1 MQTTSALY
9 KQILASE
16 PHWFETKVTIAGN
29 TLTEEQIMS
38 VDSKRPGINEEIP
51 SVGGALS
58 ATLQMTVINP
68 SFTIPVRAEIVVYYR
83 ACNET
88 QTSEWLKYGTF
99 YIDTRETSANYNA
112 VQTVAIT
119 AFDSMIKTEAD
130 YPDTNHNW
138 PYLDRNVVAE
148 IASTIGVTVDSRTNG
163 NLTAGYMVD
172 MPVGYVMREILEHI
186 AAANCGNFVI
196 TAENKLL
203 FVPLIGLDPEENLV
217 GRYLKT
223 ETTTEALTF
232 GGEGWYILV

>member
-9 KQILASE
+9 KQIVSGR
-16 PHWFETKVTIAGN
+16 HWFNTKITIAGN
-29 TLTEEQIMS
+29 TLLETQIKEIETE
-38 VDSKRPGINEEIP
+38 RPGINAEIP

-112 VQTVAIT
+112 VQTITIT

-130 YPDTNHNW
+130 YPDTDHDW
-138 PYLDRNVVAE
+138 PYLDRLVVAE
-148 IASTIGVTVDSRTNG
+148 IAQAIGVAVDSRTYD
-163 NLTAGYMVD
+163 NLDVGYMVN
-172 MPVGYVMREILEHI
+172 PPTGYVMREVLEHI

-203 FVPLIGLDPEENLV
+203 FVPLIGLDPEQNLV
-217 GRYLKT
+217 GRYLKD
-223 ETTTEALTF
+223 ETSTDALTF
-232 GGEGWYILV
+232 GDEGWYILV

>member
-9 KQILASE
+9 KQIVAGR
-16 PHWFETKVTIAGN
+16 HWFNTKITIAGN
-29 TLTEEQIMS
+29 TLLETQIKEIETE
-38 VDSKRPGINEEIP
+38 RPGINAEIP

-68 SFTIPVRAEIVVYYR
+68 SFTIPTRAEIVVYYR

-88 QTSEWLKYGTF
+88 QTSEWLQAGTY
-99 YIDTRETSANYNA
+99 YIDTRAKNTTYGA
-112 VQTVAIT
+112 VDTLTIT

-148 IASTIGVTVDSRTNG
+148 IAQAIGVTVDSRTNG
-163 NLTAGYMVD
+163 NLTVGYMVEL
-172 MPVGYVMREILEHI
+172 PTGYVMREVLEHI

-196 TAENKLL
+196 TSENKLL
-203 FVPLIGLDPEENLV
+203 FVPLIGLDPEVNLV

-223 ETTTEALTF
+223 ETTTEAITF

>member
-68 SFTIPVRAEIVVYYR
+68 SFTIPTRAEIVVYYR

-88 QTSEWLKYGTF
+88 QNSEWLEYGTF

-130 YPDTNHNW
+130 YPDTDHDW
-138 PYLDRNVVAE
+138 PYLDRLVVAE
-148 IASTIGVTVDSRTNG
+148 IAQAIGVEVDSRTYD
-163 NLTAGYMVD
+163 NLTVGYMVN
-172 MPVGYVMREILEHI
+172 PPTGYVMREVLEHI

-203 FVPLIGLDPEENLV
+203 FVPLIGLDPEQNLV
-217 GRYLKT
+217 GRYLT
-223 ETTTEALTF
+223 PEGSTDALTF
-232 GGEGWYILV
+232 GDEGWYILV

>member
-9 KQILASE
+9 KQIVSGR
-16 PHWFETKVTIAGN
+16 HWFNTKITIAGN
-29 TLTEEQIMS
+29 TLLETQIKEIETE
-38 VDSKRPGINEEIP
+38 RPGINAEIP

-112 VQTVAIT
+112 VQTITIT

-130 YPDTNHNW
+130 YPDTDHDW
-138 PYLDRNVVAE
+138 PYLDRLVVAE
-148 IASTIGVTVDSRTNG
+148 IAQAIGIEVDSRTYG
-163 NLTAGYMVD
+163 SMTVDYMVNT
-172 MPVGYVMREILEHI
+172 PTGEVMREVLEHI

-203 FVPLIGLDPEENLV
+203 FVPLIGLDPEQNLV
-217 GRYLKT
+217 GRYLT
-223 ETTTEALTF
+223 PEGSTDALTF
-232 GGEGWYILV
+232 GDEGWYILV

>member
-9 KQILASE
+9 KQIVSGR
-16 PHWFETKVTIAGN
+16 HWFNTKITIAGN
-29 TLTEEQIMS
+29 TLLETQIKEIETE
-38 VDSKRPGINEEIP
+38 RPGINAEIP

-148 IASTIGVTVDSRTNG
+148 IASTIGVSVDSRTNG
-163 NLTAGYMVD
+163 NLTAGYMVEL
-172 MPVGYVMREILEHI
+172 PTGYVMREVLEHI

-203 FVPLIGLDPEENLV
+203 FVPLIGLDPEINLV

>member
-9 KQILASE
+9 KQIVSGR
-16 PHWFETKVTIAGN
+16 HWFNTKITIAGN
-29 TLTEEQIMS
+29 TLLETQIKEIETE
-38 VDSKRPGINEEIP
+38 RPGINAEIP

-68 SFTIPVRAEIVVYYR
+68 SFTIPTRAEIVVYYR

-99 YIDTRETSANYNA
+99 YIDTRETSTNYNA
-112 VQTVAIT
+112 VQTVTIT

-148 IASTIGVTVDSRTNG
+148 IASTIGVSVDSRTNG
-163 NLTAGYMVD
+163 NLTAGYMVEL
-172 MPVGYVMREILEHI
+172 PTGYVMREVLEHI

-232 GGEGWYILV
+232 GNEGWYILV

>member
-9 KQILASE
+9 KQIVSGR
-16 PHWFETKVTIAGN
+16 HWFNTKITIAGN
-29 TLTEEQIMS
+29 TLLETQI
-38 VDSKRPGINEEIP
+38 KEIEAERPGINAEIP

-68 SFTIPVRAEIVVYYR
+68 SFTIPTRAEIVVYYR

-88 QTSEWLKYGTF
+88 QSSEWLDYGTF

-130 YPDTNHNW
+130 YPDTDHDW
-138 PYLDRNVVAE
+138 PYLDKLVVAE
-148 IASTIGVTVDSRTNG
+148 IAQAIGIEVDSRTYG
-163 NLTAGYMVD
+163 SMTVDYMVN
-172 MPVGYVMREILEHI
+172 PPTGEVMREVLEHI

-203 FVPLIGLDPEENLV
+203 FVPLIGLDPEQNLV
-217 GRYLKT
+217 GRYLT
-223 ETTTEALTF
+223 PEGSTDALTF
-232 GGEGWYILV
+232 GDEGWYILV

>member
-9 KQILASE
+9 KQIVSGR
-16 PHWFETKVTIAGN
+16 HWFNTKITIAGN
-29 TLTEEQIMS
+29 TLLETQIKEIETE
-38 VDSKRPGINEEIP
+38 RPGINAEIP

-58 ATLQMTVINP
+58 ATLQMVVIKP
-68 SFTIPVRAEIVVYYR
+68 SFTIPTRAEIVVYYR

-88 QTSEWLKYGTF
+88 QNSEWLQYGTF

-138 PYLDRNVVAE
+138 PYLDRDAVAE
-148 IASTIGVTVDSRTNG
+148 IAQTIGVSVDGRTSG
-163 NLTAGYMVD
+163 NLTAGYMVEL
-172 MPVGYVMREILEHI
+172 PSGYTMREVLEHI

-196 TAENKLL
+196 TAVNELL
-203 FVPLIGLDPEENLV
+203 FVPLIGLDPEQNLV
-217 GRYLKT
+217 GRYLKS
-223 ETTTEALTF
+223 ETTAEAITF
-232 GGEGWYILV
+232 GNEGWYILV

>member
-9 KQILASE
+9 KQIVSGR
-16 PHWFETKVTIAGN
+16 HWFNTKITIAGN
-29 TLTEEQIMS
+29 TLLETQIKEIETE
-38 VDSKRPGINEEIP
+38 RPGINAEIP

-88 QTSEWLKYGTF
+88 QNSEWLQYGTF

-112 VQTVAIT
+112 IQTISIT

-130 YPDTNHNW
+130 YPDTDHDW
-138 PYLDRNVVAE
+138 PYLDRLVVAE
-148 IASTIGVTVDSRTNG
+148 IAHAIGVEVDSRTYD
-163 NLTAGYMVD
+163 NLTVGYMVN
-172 MPVGYVMREILEHI
+172 PPTGYVMREVLEHI

-203 FVPLIGLDPEENLV
+203 FVPLIGLDPEQNLV
-217 GRYLKT
+217 GRYLKS
-223 ETTTEALTF
+223 ETSTEAITF
-232 GGEGWYILV
+232 GNEGWYVLV

>member
-9 KQILASE
+9 KQIVSGR
-16 PHWFETKVTIAGN
+16 HWFNTKITIAGN
-29 TLTEEQIMS
+29 TLLETQIKEIETE
-38 VDSKRPGINEEIP
+38 RPGINAEIP

-99 YIDTRETSANYNA
+99 YIDTRETSENYNA

-148 IASTIGVTVDSRTNG
+148 IASAIGVTVDSRTNG
-163 NLTAGYMVD
+163 NLTAGYMVEL
-172 MPVGYVMREILEHI
+172 PTGYVMREVLEHI

-203 FVPLIGLDPEENLV
+203 FVPLIGLDPEINLV

>member
-9 KQILASE
+9 KTIVAGDHYFESKITINGNELAEGQIHSLSKE
-16 PHWFETKVTIAGN
+16 RLGMNGN
-29 TLTEEQIMS
+29 
-38 VDSKRPGINEEIP
+38 IP
-51 SVGGALS
+51 AVGGAVCS
-58 ATLQMTVINP
+58 TLFLTIINP
-68 SFTIPVRAEIVVYYR
+68 NFTIPARAEIKVYTR
-83 ACNET
+83 ARNAT
-88 QTSEWLKYGTF
+88 QTSEWLQAGTY
-99 YIDTRETSANYNA
+99 YIDTRAKNTTYGA
-112 VQTVAIT
+112 VDTLTIT
-119 AFDSMIKTEAD
+119 AFDAMIKTEAD

-148 IASTIGVTVDSRTNG
+148 IASTIGVSVDSRTNG
-163 NLTAGYMVD
+163 NLTAGYMVEL
-172 MPVGYVMREILEHI
+172 PTGYVMREVLEHI

-217 GRYLKT
+217 GRYLKS

>member
-9 KQILASE
+9 KQIVSGR
-16 PHWFETKVTIAGN
+16 HWFNTKITIAGN
-29 TLTEEQIMS
+29 TLLETQIKEIETE
-38 VDSKRPGINEEIP
+38 RPGINEEIP

-58 ATLQMTVINP
+58 ATLQITVIKP
-68 SFTIPVRAEIVVYYR
+68 SFTIPTRAEIVVYYR

-88 QTSEWLKYGTF
+88 QNSEWLQYGTF

-112 VQTVAIT
+112 IQTIEIT

-130 YPDTNHNW
+130 YPDTDHDW
-138 PYLDRNVVAE
+138 PYLDKLVVAE
-148 IASTIGVTVDSRTNG
+148 IAQAIGVEVDSRTNG
-163 NLTAGYMVD
+163 NLTASYMVEL
-172 MPVGYVMREILEHI
+172 PTGYVMREILEHI

-217 GRYLKT
+217 GRYLKD
-223 ETTTEALTF
+223 ETSTDALTF
-232 GGEGWYILV
+232 GNEGWYILV

>member
-9 KQILASE
+9 KQIVSGR
-16 PHWFETKVTIAGN
+16 HWFNTKITIAGN
-29 TLTEEQIMS
+29 TLLETQIKEIETE
-38 VDSKRPGINEEIP
+38 RPGINAEIP

-68 SFTIPVRAEIVVYYR
+68 SFVIPTRAEIVVYYR

-88 QTSEWLKYGTF
+88 QTSDWFTYGTF

-119 AFDSMIKTEAD
+119 AFDSMIKAEQD
-130 YPDTNHNW
+130 YPNTNHNW

-148 IASTIGVTVDSRTNG
+148 IAQAIGVTVDSRTNG

-172 MPVGYVMREILEHI
+172 MPVGYVMREVLEHI

-217 GRYLKT
+217 GNYLT
-223 ETTTEALTF
+223 PEGSTDALMF
-232 GGEGWYILV
+232 GNEGWYILV

>member
-9 KQILASE
+9 KQIVSGR
-16 PHWFETKVTIAGN
+16 HWFNTKITIAGN
-29 TLTEEQIMS
+29 TLLETQIKEIETE
-38 VDSKRPGINEEIP
+38 RPGINAEIP

-112 VQTVAIT
+112 VQTITIT

-148 IASTIGVTVDSRTNG
+148 IASAIGVTVDSRTNG
-163 NLTAGYMVD
+163 NLTAGYMVEL
-172 MPVGYVMREILEHI
+172 PTGYVMREVLEHI

-203 FVPLIGLDPEENLV
+203 FVPLLGLDPELNLV
-217 GRYLKT
+217 GNYLT
-223 ETTTEALTF
+223 PEGSTDALQF
-232 GGEGWYILV
+232 GNEGWYILV